1 VLKTEPMTS
10 TYPESLAR
18 FYDLI
23 YHSVRDGVDNEF
35 YLKEIRN
42 TKGKILEIGT
52 GTGRFFIEALN
63 GGADIFGIDIS
74 PAMVK
79 VLLKKLDIKQHH
91 RISIQNI
98 IDFKYNHKFEL
109 IIAPFRVIMHVLE
122 KEDQMRALNNVYRH
136 LKSGGRFIFDA
147 FVPDLKMLV
156 NRLKN
161 LMDFEGEYEPGKK
174 VRRIVSTRP
183 DLIKQLINV
192 DFLFEWEEGNEVK
205 QDRWT
210 SPMRYFFRYELEHLI
225 ERSYFENYKI
235 LGDFS
240 GNELNDNSREFIVV
254 CQK

>member
-1 VLKTEPMTS
+1 
-10 TYPESLAR
+10 
-18 FYDLI
+18 
-23 YHSVRDGVDNEF
+23 
-35 YLKEIRN
+35 
-42 TKGKILEIGT
+42 
-52 GTGRFFIEALN
+52 
-63 GGADIFGIDIS
+63 
-74 PAMVK
+74 MVK

-147 FVPDLKMLV
+147 FVPDLKMLI

>member
-1 VLKTEPMTS
+1 MLKTESMTS

-23 YHSVRDGVDNEF
+23 YHSVRDGIDNEF

-42 TKGKILEIGT
+42 TKGKVLEIGT

-63 GGADIFGIDIS
+63 RGADIFGIDIS

-79 VLLKKLDIKQHH
+79 VLLKKLDRNQQY

-98 IDFKYNHKFEL
+98 IDFKYDHKFEL

-122 KEDQMRALNNVYRH
+122 KEDQIRALNNVYRY

-147 FVPDLKMLV
+147 FVPDLKMLI
-156 NRLKN
+156 NGLKD

-174 VRRIVSTRP
+174 IRRIVSTRP
-183 DLIKQLINV
+183 EPMKQLINV
-192 DFLFEWEEGNEVK
+192 DFLFEWEEGYELK

-225 ERSYFENYKI
+225 ERSDFGNYKI
-235 LGDFS
+235 LGDFL
-240 GNELNDNSREFIVV
+240 GNELNENSREFIVI